1 MYLSSDFGNSSG
13 QRASYSSDNLGWPD
27 FRFFRA
33 TGDGD
38 WVASVRLDVGML
50 EYQLA
55 SVQNMEALQS
65 VSLEL
70 MYSYNFPDAFSLGN
84 VTFFSFGFENVE
96 GIGELITEK
105 REPGSGDY
113 ISITNPIQFSQ
124 PGTLLLPV
132 TQSDLS
138 GINLLRFTVTP
149 KTSEFS
155 FRLDE
160 ISVIPEPTI
169 WSLLLL
175 GGSPW
180 VWRRVKTL
188 ASRKLW

>member
-1 MYLSSDFGNSSG
+1 
-13 QRASYSSDNLGWPD
+13 
-27 FRFFRA
+27 
-33 TGDGD
+33 
-38 WVASVRLDVGML
+38 
-50 EYQLA
+50 
-55 SVQNMEALQS
+55 MEDLQA

-70 MYSYNFPDAFSLGN
+70 IYSYHFPDAFNLGN
-84 VTFFSFGFENVE
+84 VSHFSFGFENVE

-113 ISITNPIQFSQ
+113 ISITHPIQFSQ

-160 ISVIPEPTI
+160 ISVIPEPTT

-175 GGSPW
+175 GGAPW
-180 VWRRVKTL
+180 VWRRFRATE
-188 ASRKLW
+188 SRKLW